1 MKKIWIIALLLIAG
15 NQLSAQQPATGDRDR
30 DRLQQKDRL
39 RTEDHLMMKDGKM
52 YQVKNGTATALT
64 SSMTLKNGWTV
75 APNGNCQLANKE
87 TFQMRNGQYMDMQG
101 NRYMNQ
107 KRFTERKM
115 MTEKEMMQQMH
126 KNMNQKMQQRKPTKA
141 PPAGG
146 QKKGNG

>member
-1 MKKIWIIALLLIAG
+1 MKKILIIALLLIAG

-64 SSMTLKNGWTV
+64 SAMTLKNGWTV

-126 KNMNQKMQQRKPTKA
+126 QKMQQHKPAKA

-146 QKKGNG
+146 QKKVNK